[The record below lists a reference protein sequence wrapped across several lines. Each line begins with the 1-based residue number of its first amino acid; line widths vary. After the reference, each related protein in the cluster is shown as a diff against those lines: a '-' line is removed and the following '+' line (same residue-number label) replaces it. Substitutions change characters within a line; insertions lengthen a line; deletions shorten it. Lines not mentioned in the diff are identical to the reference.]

1 MSEEK
6 KFERAKPMNPG
17 DEAPQRTTGAGENI
31 CGDCRGTGKR
41 EGKFCQTC
49 GGIGRVIEGIGGA

>member
-6 KFERAKPMNPG
+6 KFERTEPMNPG
-17 DEAPQRTTGAGENI
+17 DEAPQGTTGAGENI

-41 EGKFCQTC
+41 EGKSRQ
-49 GGIGRVIEGIGGA
+49 RPVEAQDA